1 MITTAVVILN
11 WNGEHLLEEFLPSV
25 VKYSDIPDT
34 KVYVVDNGSTD
45 GSVDFV
51 KRTFTGVELIELDKN
66 YGFTGGYNRALNI
79 IDAEYFVVLNSDVAV
94 TENWLPPIIDKMK
107 SDSTIAV
114 AMPKIKD
121 YKDKDKFEYAG
132 AAGGY
137 IDRYGY
143 PFCRGRIFDTVEQD
157 RGQYDTVAE
166 VFWATGACLFI
177 RSDIYRKFGG
187 LDEDFFAHMEEIDLC
202 WRVKNRGYRAICV
215 PQSTVY
221 HLGGGTLSELNPKK
235 VFLNHRNNLLMLLK
249 NLPSGKLF
257 GILFIRMILDGVA
270 AMSYLAKGKLKF
282 FVAVIK
288 AHFSFYGMFG
298 KYYKKRDRDAN
309 HISLGKTG
317 IINQY
322 FIKGNRTFDKLKG
335 TL

>member
-1 MITTAVVILN
+1 MVTTAVVILN
-11 WNGEHLLEEFLPSV
+11 WNGEHLLDEFLPSV
-25 VKYSDIPDT
+25 VRYSDIPDT

-45 GSVDFV
+45 NSVDFV
-51 KRTFTGVELIELDKN
+51 KRNFQGVELIELDKN
-66 YGFTGGYNRALNI
+66 YGFTGGYNRALSVIN
-79 IDAEYFVVLNSDVAV
+79 AEYFVVLNSDVAV
-94 TENWLPPIIDKMK
+94 TENWLSPIIDIMK

-121 YKDKDKFEYAG
+121 YKDKDRFEYAG

-157 RGQYDTVAE
+157 RGQYDSVE
-166 VFWATGACLFI
+166 DVFWATGACMFI
-177 RSDIYRKFGG
+177 RADIYRDFGG

-202 WRVKNRGYRAICV
+202 WRIKNRGYRAICV
-215 PQSTVY
+215 PESTVY

-249 NLPSGKLF
+249 NLPSSKLF

-270 AMSYLAKGKLKF
+270 AVSYLPKGKFRF

-288 AHFSFYGMFG
+288 AHFSFYRMFG
-298 KYYKKRDRDAN
+298 KYYKKRDKKAN
-309 HISLGKTG
+309 HISLGRIG
-317 IINQY
+317 VVNQY
-322 FIKGNRTFDKLKG
+322 FIKGNKTFNRLKDNI
-335 TL
+335 